1 MQDIN
6 IDDFYKDIAITLL
19 SLYQQFPRKVSLYI
33 EDICGPDDVDE
44 FGLHSK
50 RYLSCI
56 GAIMWLMDE
65 DYIRYTSVTHQE
77 SAEDCTLTQKGFSK
91 LIRPNLPQQNK
102 ETLNSVEKQRSTLAH
117 QLHTAINEQS
127 SIRIRELIESHIFS

>member
-6 IDDFYKDIAITLL
+6 IDDFYKDMATTLL
-19 SLYQQFPRKVSLYI
+19 SLYQQFPRKISLYI
-33 EDICGPDDVDE
+33 EDICGPDEVDE

-65 DYIRYTSVTHQE
+65 GYIRYTDIAHQE
-77 SAEDCTLTQKGFSK
+77 SVEDCTLTQKSFSK
-91 LIRPNLPQQNK
+91 LIKPSLI
-102 ETLNSVEKQRSTLAH
+102 ETSGAESNSIEKQRSTLAH
-117 QLHTAINEQS
+117 QMYAAIQAHS
-127 SIRIRELIESHIFS
+127 SIAIKELIETHIMV

>member
-6 IDDFYKDIAITLL
+6 IDDFYKDITTTLL

-33 EDICGPDDVDE
+33 EDLVGPDEVDE

-56 GAIMWLMDE
+56 GAIMWLLDE
-65 DYIRYTSVTHQE
+65 DYIRYTKITHQE
-77 SAEDCTLTQKGFSK
+77 SVEDCTLTQKGFSK
-91 LIRPNLPQQNK
+91 LIRVNLPSK
-102 ETLNSVEKQRSTLAH
+102 DKANSVEKQRSTLAH
-117 QLHTAINEQS
+117 QLHIAIKEQS
-127 SIRIRELIESHIFS
+127 SIGIRELIERHILI

>member
-33 EDICGPDDVDE
+33 EDLVGPDEVDE
-44 FGLHSK
+44 FGLHSQ

-56 GAIMWLMDE
+56 GAIMWLLDE
-65 DYIRYTSVTHQE
+65 GYIRYTQITHQE
-77 SAEDCTLTQKGFSK
+77 NIEDCTLTQKGFNK
-91 LIRPNLPQQNK
+91 LIRVNLASKDNA
-102 ETLNSVEKQRSTLAH
+102 NSVEKQRSTLAH
-117 QLHTAINEQS
+117 QLHIAVKEQS
-127 SIRIRELIESHIFS
+127 SISIRELIESHLLN